1 MWRSVALSSSRPTPL
16 IKQGRVLFLL
26 LVATVFAVTG
36 ATLPFIF
43 AEVSDEIAHSTRYEP
58 SFNAVQLKTSVAR
71 LNAAAALYQAAPSP
85 TRLRALRIAASVVV
99 GWARDIDHGEFGR
112 FTASNPAMQAD
123 AKAFQADV
131 GELQNLLASPD
142 RQDLAT
148 AVDAEVQRIDP
159 LLNALAAEMLR
170 ESTRLSELDQM
181 QMIRAQHVQLAMLV
195 GVVACGIGLF
205 VVVSRQNFS
214 LQRMHREQE
223 RLTEKFTHIA
233 EHDAL
238 TGLLN
243 RTGFKP
249 VLEEACERARRG
261 ECEVALMTL
270 DLDRFKTLND
280 VFGHAIGDD
289 MLKSTAERIRAID
302 VGENRMAV
310 ARLGGDEFAVLIEGG
325 NARATATA
333 AANEILERI
342 CVPHTLGRLSLAANA
357 SVGLAFTPNHGLN
370 AEDLALASDI
380 ALYRAKAAG
389 RGVVSVYQQTDGQ
402 QELGRGQLEQ
412 QLIEALASE
421 AFEPYYQ
428 PQIDFR
434 TGRIVALEAL
444 VRWRHGGS
452 ILLPGVFLPFAEAT
466 GLIVDIDR
474 ALLLKVCRDMKFLPE
489 DIRVSVNLSAG
500 QMFCNDAVEAILDR
514 LGQFGLE
521 PRRLEVEITETMF
534 MANTSRTAEVI
545 TALQEAGVSI
555 ALDDFGSGY
564 SSLGYLRRFRFD
576 KLKIDKMFMD
586 GVVQD
591 AQGFEILRSISAL
604 GNALEQTVV
613 AEGIETQAQADLAA
627 LAGCAYG
634 QGYFFARPAP
644 LAETL
649 ALIEHRSRP
658 TRPGVNSP
666 QSALT

>member
-1 MWRSVALSSSRPTPL
+1 M
-16 IKQGRVLFLL
+16 
-26 LVATVFAVTG
+26 
-36 ATLPFIF
+36 
-43 AEVSDEIAHSTRYEP
+43 
-58 SFNAVQLKTSVAR
+58 AR
-71 LNAAAALYQAAPSP
+71 
-85 TRLRALRIAASVVV
+85 
-99 GWARDIDHGEFGR
+99 
-112 FTASNPAMQAD
+112 NPAMQAN
-123 AKAFQADV
+123 ARSFQADAA
-131 GELQNLLASPD
+131 ELASLVAEPERPD
-142 RQDLAT
+142 FAV

-159 LLNALAAEMLR
+159 LLNALASEMLR

-181 QMIRAQHVQLAMLV
+181 QMIRAQHIQLAMLV

-205 VVVSRQNFS
+205 IVVSRQIFS

-223 RLTEKFTHIA
+223 RLTRKFTHIA
-233 EHDAL
+233 EHDPL

-249 VLEEACERARRG
+249 VVEEACARARRG

-289 MLKSTAERIRAID
+289 MLKSTAERIRTVD
-302 VGENRMAV
+302 VGDHRMAV

-325 NARATATA
+325 NARAAARA
-333 AANEILERI
+333 AASAMLERI
-342 CVPHTLGRLSLAANA
+342 CAPHALGRLSLAANA
-357 SVGLAFTPNHGLN
+357 SIGLAFTPNHGLE
-370 AEDLALASDI
+370 AADLALASDI

-389 RGVVSVYQQTDGQ
+389 RGVVSVYQQTGDQ
-402 QELGRGQLEQ
+402 QDLGRGQLER
-412 QLIEALASE
+412 QLVEALANE

-444 VRWRHGGS
+444 VRWRHGGA

-474 ALLLKVCRDMKFLPE
+474 ALLLKVCKDMQFLPQ

-500 QMFCNDAVEAILDR
+500 QMFCNDAVAAILGR
-514 LGQFGLE
+514 LAQFGLE

-545 TALQEAGVSI
+545 TALQKAGVSI

-604 GNALEQTVV
+604 GNALDQTVV
-613 AEGIETQAQADLAA
+613 AEGIETEAQAHLAA

-634 QGYFFARPAP
+634 QGYYFSRPAP
-644 LAETL
+644 LADTL
-649 ALIEHRSRP
+649 AFIEQ
-658 TRPGVNSP
+658 NSG
-666 QSALT
+666 ARRGAA